1 MRWGRPRRRPPGPPP
16 CEGERAAPSGCRAPG
31 LSRRAATPCPRGTG
45 PAGLPAGSHHVFSQ
59 AAQTHLQV
67 LPSAAASGNERPF
80 VSISRPLRSSP
91 PCPAPGRGLGP
102 GAAARRGAGPA
113 GRPGLCPRLLPARL
127 RVTGPGGGGVN
138 PRRRDGGGLLAAPPG
153 NAPPRRGT
161 KAAGPVRGA
170 ASGRAC
176 AGRRGALAGGRSS
189 YRGELLYRLK
199 TAHARLL
206 WKVLSNASGVR
217 ALRGVTRVRAAGAP
231 GREQLRVAGGELSPG
246 LDSV

>member
-1 MRWGRPRRRPPGPPP
+1 MFSLKQPKPTFKSYLLPLPQVTNGLSSPSAAPSARPRPALRPAVALARGPPP
-16 CEGERAAPSGCRAPG
+16 GAERG
-31 LSRRAATPCPRGTG
+31 PRGARG
-45 PAGLPAGSHHVFSQ
+45 SARGFSPPACGLPA
-59 AAQTHLQV
+59 
-67 LPSAAASGNERPF
+67 R
-80 VSISRPLRSSP
+80 
-91 PCPAPGRGLGP
+91 
-102 GAAARRGAGPA
+102 
-113 GRPGLCPRLLPARL
+113 
-127 RVTGPGGGGVN
+127 GGGGVN